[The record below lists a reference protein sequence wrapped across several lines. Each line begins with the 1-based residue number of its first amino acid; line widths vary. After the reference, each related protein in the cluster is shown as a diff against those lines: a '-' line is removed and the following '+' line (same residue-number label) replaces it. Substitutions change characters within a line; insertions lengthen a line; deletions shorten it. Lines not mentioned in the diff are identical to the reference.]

1 MKERFF
7 KCVCLLFLIL
17 PAFNITGQDSLK
29 SNLELEEIAQHLV
42 NDSLV
47 ADRIAANEL
56 LKQSLLERLKHP
68 DSRRDDFKELTA
80 VSVQDSGDDVFRIF
94 SWQLFINQ
102 DEYKHEAIIQ
112 FINDNRPP
120 IVLLDQSD
128 DIRNPDRKELTV
140 DNWFGALYYNII
152 PFKLKGK
159 MKYLLF
165 GFDGATRA
173 ENCKIADILNID
185 KKGNI
190 SFGAPLFE
198 SEVQGSKKIA
208 YRHFHQYD
216 QNAKAI
222 LRYDMDQEI
231 IIYDH
236 LIPWTSKEIGVGMT
250 FVPDGSYEGFKLKKG
265 AWRHIEKVY
274 NYQSEV
280 PVTADN
286 PFGKKDKE
294 GQR

>member
-1 MKERFF
+1 MKERYF

-17 PAFNITGQDSLK
+17 SAFNAAAQNKLK
-29 SNLELEEIAQHLV
+29 TNLELEEIAQHLV

-56 LKQSLLERLKHP
+56 LKQSLIERLQQP
-68 DSRRDDFKELTA
+68 ASRRDDFKEFTA

-94 SWQLFINQ
+94 SWQLFLSQ

-112 FINDNRPP
+112 FIKDSRPP
-120 IVLLDQSD
+120 IVLTDQSD
-128 DIRNPDRKELTV
+128 EIRYPDRKQLTV
-140 DNWFGALYYNII
+140 DNWFGALYYDII

-173 ENCKIADILNID
+173 ENCKIVEILNID

-198 SEVQGSKKIA
+198 FEVQGSKKVA

-222 LRYDMDQEI
+222 LRYDIEQEI

-236 LIPWTSKEIGVGMT
+236 LIPWTSKEIGVGLT
-250 FVPDGSYEGFKLKKG
+250 FVPDGSYEGFELKKG
-265 AWRHIEKVY
+265 TWRHIEKVY

-286 PFGKKDKE
+286 PFGKKDK
-294 GQR
+294 QAQ